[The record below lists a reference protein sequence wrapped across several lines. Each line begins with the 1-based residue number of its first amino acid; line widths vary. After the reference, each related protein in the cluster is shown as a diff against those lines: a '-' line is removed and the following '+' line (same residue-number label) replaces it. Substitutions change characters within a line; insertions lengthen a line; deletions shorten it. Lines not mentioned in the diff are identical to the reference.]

1 MMLAVPIQD
10 NDGDL
15 GKEVHLLKYDPKISH
30 LPQVPYFVGMFPA
43 WLNWRTWVALLA
55 MAIVTG
61 TIFYSQYLAKKIE
74 DDEKAYVE
82 LWKEAVNYNIQSTGD
97 DRALELTSRIT
108 NQNNRIPIIQT
119 DAQGRPTGQPINMG
133 ELDLKTDSLFIQQ
146 KIAEFK
152 KQRDPIRL
160 VIDSDPPQVFL
171 FYYGDSALL
180 NQVRYY
186 PLIQLAIVG
195 LFIFITLNAL
205 STRHRSQ
212 QNQVWAGMAKET
224 AHQLGTPVSSLEAW
238 VEMLREDP
246 QQQKLASE
254 LGKDVARLRLVSDRF
269 GKIGSKPQL
278 EPRDLAPVIEG
289 VVDYMRGRSSDKVQ
303 LRFQNDLRSSEPIQI
318 SATLFEW
325 VIENLIR
332 NALDALDGMG
342 SIEVLLHR
350 SGDKILIDVTDT
362 GKGIAP
368 SHQEK
373 IFEPG
378 FSTKKRGWGLGLSLA
393 KRIVEQYH
401 GGELQLLSSEPGKGT
416 RFRIALNAKTA

>member
-1 MMLAVPIQD
+1 MI
-10 NDGDL
+10 
-15 GKEVHLLKYDPKISH
+15 
-30 LPQVPYFVGMFPA
+30 PA
-43 WLNWRTWVALLA
+43 WLNWRTGVAILF
-55 MAIVTG
+55 MAIALG
-61 TIFYSQYLAKKIE
+61 TIFYSQYLAQKIAE
-74 DDEKAYVE
+74 EEKSYVE
-82 LWKEAVNYNIQSTGD
+82 LWKEAVNYNIQTKGE

-108 NQNNRIPIIQT
+108 IQNNRIPIIQT
-119 DAQGRPTGQPINMG
+119 DERGRPTGLPINMG
-133 ELDLKTDSLFIQQ
+133 ELDLQADSLFIQQ

-160 VIDSDPPQVFL
+160 VIESDPPQVIL
-171 FYYGDSALL
+171 FYYGDSQLL

-246 QQQKLASE
+246 QQQKLAGE

-278 EPRDLAPVIEG
+278 EKLNPAPLIEG
-289 VVDYMRGRSSDKVQ
+289 VIEYMRGRSTDKVQ
-303 LRFQNDLRSSEPIQI
+303 LRFEDHLMSPATVKV
-318 SATLFEW
+318 SATLFDW

-332 NALDALDGMG
+332 NALDALEGSG
-342 SIEVLLHR
+342 SIEITLDRL
-350 SGDKILIDVTDT
+350 GEKLFIDVADT
-362 GKGIAP
+362 GKGIAAA
-368 SHQEK
+368 HHKK

-378 FSTKKRGWGLGLSLA
+378 FSTK
-393 KRIVEQYH
+393 
-401 GGELQLLSSEPGKGT
+401 
-416 RFRIALNAKTA
+416 

>member
-1 MMLAVPIQD
+1 MI
-10 NDGDL
+10 
-15 GKEVHLLKYDPKISH
+15 
-30 LPQVPYFVGMFPA
+30 PA
-43 WLNWRTWVALLA
+43 WLNWRTWLAVLA
-55 MAIVTG
+55 MVIVTG
-61 TIFYSQYLAKKIE
+61 TIFYSQFLARKIAA
-74 DDEKAYVE
+74 DERAYVE

-108 NQNNRIPIIQT
+108 NQNDRIPIIQT
-119 DAQGRPTGQPINMG
+119 DAAGNPIGAPINMG
-133 ELDLKTDSLFIQQ
+133 ALDPIADSKYIRQ

-152 KQRDPIRL
+152 SKREPIRL
-160 VIDSDPPQVFL
+160 VIESDPPQVIL
-171 FYYGDSALL
+171 FYYGDSDLL

-195 LFIFITLNAL
+195 LFIFITLQSL
-205 STRHRSQ
+205 RTRHRAQ

-238 VEMLREDP
+238 VEMLKEDP
-246 QQQKLASE
+246 NQQKLAHE
-254 LGKDVARLRLVSDRF
+254 LGRDVNRLRLVSDRF

-278 EPRDLAPVIEG
+278 EELEIASVIKG
-289 VVDYMRGRSSDKVQ
+289 VVEYMRGRSSGNVHI
-303 LRFQNDLRSSEPIQI
+303 RFDEGMNRAVWVPV

-332 NALDALDGMG
+332 NALDALDGVG
-342 SIEVLLHR
+342 TIEVRL
-350 SGDKILIDVTDT
+350 SAAEGKVLIDVSDT
-362 GKGIAP
+362 GKGIALTN
-368 SHQEK
+368 QKK

-401 GGELQLLSSEPGKGT
+401 GGQLELASSELGKGT
-416 RFRIALNAKTA
+416 RFRIVLNAKTA

>member
-1 MMLAVPIQD
+1 MI
-10 NDGDL
+10 
-15 GKEVHLLKYDPKISH
+15 
-30 LPQVPYFVGMFPA
+30 PA
-43 WLNWRTWVALLA
+43 WFNWRIGVALLA
-55 MAIVTG
+55 IAIVTG
-61 TIFYSQYLAKKIE
+61 TVFYSQFLANKIAA
-74 DDEKAYVE
+74 DERAYVE
-82 LWKEAVNYNIQSTGD
+82 LWKEAVNYNIQSKGD

-119 DAQGRPTGQPINMG
+119 DEQGRPLGMPINMG
-133 ELDLKTDSLFIQQ
+133 ELDPVADSLFIRQ
-146 KIAEFK
+146 KVEEFK

-160 VIDSDPPQVFL
+160 VIESDPPQVIL
-171 FYYGDSALL
+171 FYYGDSDLL

-195 LFIFITLNAL
+195 LFIFITLNSL
-205 STRHRSQ
+205 RTRHRSQ

-246 QQQKLASE
+246 NQQKLAAE
-254 LGKDVARLRLVSDRF
+254 LGKDVNRLRLVSDRF

-278 EPRDLAPVIEG
+278 ESTSIAPVIEG
-289 VVDYMRGRSSDKVQ
+289 VVEYMRGRSSDKVEIR
-303 LRFQNDLRSSEPIQI
+303 LSSLVDENLQVPL

-332 NALDALDGMG
+332 NALDALDGVG
-342 SIEVLLHR
+342 AIDVSLNATSDKVSIEI
-350 SGDKILIDVTDT
+350 SDT
-362 GKGIAP
+362 GKGIAL
-368 SHQEK
+368 SNQK
-373 IFEPG
+373 RIFEPG

-401 GGELQLLSSEPGKGT
+401 GGELLLVSSELGKGT
-416 RFRIALNAKTA
+416 RFRIVLNAKTA

>member
-1 MMLAVPIQD
+1 MI
-10 NDGDL
+10 
-15 GKEVHLLKYDPKISH
+15 
-30 LPQVPYFVGMFPA
+30 PA
-43 WLNWRTWVALLA
+43 WFNWRIGVALLA
-55 MAIVTG
+55 IAVVTG
-61 TIFYSQYLAKKIE
+61 TVFYSQFLANKIAA
-74 DDEKAYVE
+74 DERAYVE
-82 LWKEAVNYNIQSTGD
+82 LWKEAVNYNIQSKGD

-119 DAQGRPTGQPINMG
+119 DEQGRPLGMPINMG
-133 ELDLKTDSLFIQQ
+133 ELDPVADSLFIRQ
-146 KIAEFK
+146 KVEEFK

-160 VIDSDPPQVFL
+160 VIESDPPQVIL
-171 FYYGDSALL
+171 FYYGDSELL

-195 LFIFITLNAL
+195 LFIFITLNSL
-205 STRHRSQ
+205 RTRHRSQ

-246 QQQKLASE
+246 NQQKLAAE
-254 LGKDVARLRLVSDRF
+254 LGKDVNRLRLVSDRF

-278 EPRDLAPVIEG
+278 ESTSIAPVIEG
-289 VVDYMRGRSSDKVQ
+289 VVEYMRGRSSDKVEIR
-303 LRFQNDLRSSEPIQI
+303 LSSLVDENLQVPL

-332 NALDALDGMG
+332 NALDALDGVG
-342 SIEVLLHR
+342 AIDVSLNATSDKVSIEI
-350 SGDKILIDVTDT
+350 SDT
-362 GKGIAP
+362 GKGIAL
-368 SHQEK
+368 SNQK
-373 IFEPG
+373 RIFEPG

-401 GGELQLLSSEPGKGT
+401 GGELLLVSSELGKGT
-416 RFRIALNAKTA
+416 RFRIVLNAKTA

>member
-1 MMLAVPIQD
+1 
-10 NDGDL
+10 
-15 GKEVHLLKYDPKISH
+15 
-30 LPQVPYFVGMFPA
+30 
-43 WLNWRTWVALLA
+43 
-55 MAIVTG
+55 MAILFMAIALG
-61 TIFYSQYLAKKIE
+61 TIFYSQYLAQKIAE
-74 DDEKAYVE
+74 EEKSYVE
-82 LWKEAVNYNIQSTGD
+82 LWKEAVNYNIQTKGE

-119 DAQGRPTGQPINMG
+119 DERGRPTGLPINMG
-133 ELDLKTDSLFIQQ
+133 ELDLQADSLFIQQ

-160 VIDSDPPQVFL
+160 VIESDPPQVIL
-171 FYYGDSALL
+171 FYYGDSQLL

-246 QQQKLASE
+246 QQQKLAGE

-278 EPRDLAPVIEG
+278 EKLNPAPLIEG
-289 VVDYMRGRSSDKVQ
+289 VIEYMRGRSSDKVQ
-303 LRFQNDLRSSEPIQI
+303 LRFEDHLMSPATVKV
-318 SATLFEW
+318 SATLFDW

-332 NALDALDGMG
+332 NALDALEGSG
-342 SIEVLLHR
+342 SIEITLDRL
-350 SGDKILIDVTDT
+350 GEKLFIDVADT
-362 GKGIAP
+362 GKGIAAA
-368 SHQEK
+368 HHKK

-401 GGELQLLSSEPGKGT
+401 GGQLQLIYSEPGKGT
-416 RFRIALNAKTA
+416 RFRIVLNAKTA

>member
-1 MMLAVPIQD
+1 MI
-10 NDGDL
+10 
-15 GKEVHLLKYDPKISH
+15 
-30 LPQVPYFVGMFPA
+30 PA
-43 WLNWRTWVALLA
+43 WLNWRTGVAILF
-55 MAIVTG
+55 MAIALG
-61 TIFYSQYLAKKIE
+61 TIFYSQYLAQKIAE
-74 DDEKAYVE
+74 EEKSYVE
-82 LWKEAVNYNIQSTGD
+82 LWKEAVNYNIQTKGE

-119 DAQGRPTGQPINMG
+119 DERGRPTGLPINMG
-133 ELDLKTDSLFIQQ
+133 ELDLQADSLFIQQ

-160 VIDSDPPQVFL
+160 VIESDPPQVIL
-171 FYYGDSALL
+171 FYYGDSQLL

-246 QQQKLASE
+246 QQQKLAGE

-278 EPRDLAPVIEG
+278 EKLNPAPLIEG
-289 VVDYMRGRSSDKVQ
+289 VIEYMRGRSSDKVQ
-303 LRFQNDLRSSEPIQI
+303 LRFEDHLPSPATVKV
-318 SATLFEW
+318 SATLFDW

-332 NALDALDGMG
+332 NALDALEGSG
-342 SIEVLLHR
+342 SIEITLDRL
-350 SGDKILIDVTDT
+350 GEKLFIDVADT
-362 GKGIAP
+362 GKGIAAA
-368 SHQEK
+368 HHKK

-401 GGELQLLSSEPGKGT
+401 GGQLQLIYSEPGKGT
-416 RFRIALNAKTA
+416 RFRIVLNAKTA

>member
-1 MMLAVPIQD
+1 MI
-10 NDGDL
+10 
-15 GKEVHLLKYDPKISH
+15 
-30 LPQVPYFVGMFPA
+30 PA
-43 WLNWRTWVALLA
+43 WFNWRIGVALLA
-55 MAIVTG
+55 IAVVTG
-61 TIFYSQYLAKKIE
+61 TVFYSQFLANKIAA
-74 DDEKAYVE
+74 DERAYVE
-82 LWKEAVNYNIQSTGD
+82 LWKEAVNYNIQSKGD

-119 DAQGRPTGQPINMG
+119 DEQGRPLGMPINMG
-133 ELDLKTDSLFIQQ
+133 ELDPVADSLFIRQ
-146 KIAEFK
+146 KVEEFK

-160 VIDSDPPQVFL
+160 VIESDPPQVIL
-171 FYYGDSALL
+171 FYYGDSELL

-195 LFIFITLNAL
+195 LFIFITLNSL
-205 STRHRSQ
+205 RTRHRSQ

-246 QQQKLASE
+246 NQQKLAAE
-254 LGKDVARLRLVSDRF
+254 LGKDVNRLRLVSDRF

-278 EPRDLAPVIEG
+278 ESTAIAPVIEG
-289 VVDYMRGRSSDKVQ
+289 VVEYMRGRSSDKVEIR
-303 LRFQNDLRSSEPIQI
+303 LSSLVDENLQVPL

-332 NALDALDGMG
+332 NALDALDGVG
-342 SIEVLLHR
+342 AIDVSLNATSDKVSIEI
-350 SGDKILIDVTDT
+350 SDT
-362 GKGIAP
+362 GKGIAL
-368 SHQEK
+368 SNQK
-373 IFEPG
+373 RIFEPG

-401 GGELQLLSSEPGKGT
+401 GGELLLVSSELGKGT
-416 RFRIALNAKTA
+416 RFRIVLNAKTA

>member
-1 MMLAVPIQD
+1 MI
-10 NDGDL
+10 
-15 GKEVHLLKYDPKISH
+15 
-30 LPQVPYFVGMFPA
+30 PA
-43 WLNWRTWVALLA
+43 WLNWRTGVAILF
-55 MAIVTG
+55 MAIALG
-61 TIFYSQYLAKKIE
+61 TIFYSQYLAQKIAE
-74 DDEKAYVE
+74 EEKSYVE
-82 LWKEAVNYNIQSTGD
+82 LWKEAVNYNIQTKGE

-119 DAQGRPTGQPINMG
+119 DERGRPTGLPINMG
-133 ELDLKTDSLFIQQ
+133 ELDLQADSLFIQQ

-160 VIDSDPPQVFL
+160 VIESDPPQVIL
-171 FYYGDSALL
+171 FYYGDSQLL

-246 QQQKLASE
+246 QQQKLAGE

-278 EPRDLAPVIEG
+278 EKLNPAPLIEG
-289 VVDYMRGRSSDKVQ
+289 VIEYMRGRSSDKVQ
-303 LRFQNDLRSSEPIQI
+303 LRFEDHLMSPATVKV
-318 SATLFEW
+318 SATLFDW

-332 NALDALDGMG
+332 NALDALEGSG
-342 SIEVLLHR
+342 SIEITLDRL
-350 SGDKILIDVTDT
+350 DEKLFIDVADT
-362 GKGIAP
+362 GKGIAAA
-368 SHQEK
+368 HHKK

-401 GGELQLLSSEPGKGT
+401 GGQLQLIYSESGKGT
-416 RFRIALNAKTA
+416 RFRIVLNAKTA

>member
-1 MMLAVPIQD
+1 MI
-10 NDGDL
+10 
-15 GKEVHLLKYDPKISH
+15 
-30 LPQVPYFVGMFPA
+30 PA
-43 WLNWRTWVALLA
+43 WFNWRTGVAVLF
-55 MAIVTG
+55 MAIALG

-82 LWKEAVNYNIQSTGD
+82 LWKEAVNYNIQSKGD
-97 DRALELTSRIT
+97 DRGLELTSRIT

-119 DAQGRPTGQPINMG
+119 DEKGRPIGIPLNMG
-133 ELDLKTDSLFIQQ
+133 ELDLQTDSLFIQQ

-152 KQRDPIRL
+152 KQRNPIRL
-160 VIDSDPPQVFL
+160 VIESDPPQVIL
-171 FYYGDSALL
+171 FYYGDSDLL

-186 PLIQLAIVG
+186 PLIQLGIVG

-246 QQQKLASE
+246 TQQKLANE

-278 EPRDLAPVIEG
+278 EELNPAPLLELMIE
-289 VVDYMRGRSSDKVQ
+289 YMRGRSSDKVQ
-303 LRFQNDLRSSEPIQI
+303 LQFEDRLPAATTIKV
-318 SATLFEW
+318 SATLFDW

-332 NALDALDGMG
+332 NALDALDGSG
-342 SIEVLLHR
+342 SIEISLDRL
-350 SGDKILIDVTDT
+350 GDKLFIDVADT
-362 GKGIAP
+362 GKGIA
-368 SHQEK
+368 SALHKK

-401 GGELQLLSSEPGKGT
+401 GGQLQLLYSELGKGT
-416 RFRIALNAKTA
+416 RFRIVLNAKTT

>member
-1 MMLAVPIQD
+1 VS
-10 NDGDL
+10 N
-15 GKEVHLLKYDPKISH
+15 VSH
-30 LPQVPYFVGMFPA
+30 LPQVPYFVGMIPA
-43 WLNWRTWVALLA
+43 WFNWRIGVALLA
-55 MAIVTG
+55 IAIVTG
-61 TIFYSQYLAKKIE
+61 TVFYSQFLANKIAA
-74 DDEKAYVE
+74 DERAYVE
-82 LWKEAVNYNIQSTGD
+82 LWKEAVNYNIQSKGD

-119 DAQGRPTGQPINMG
+119 DEQGRPLGMPINMG
-133 ELDLKTDSLFIQQ
+133 ELDPVADSLFIRQ
-146 KIAEFK
+146 KVEEFK

-160 VIDSDPPQVFL
+160 VIESDPPQVIL
-171 FYYGDSALL
+171 FYYGDSELL

-195 LFIFITLNAL
+195 LFIFITLNSL
-205 STRHRSQ
+205 RTRHRSQ

-246 QQQKLASE
+246 NQQKLAAE
-254 LGKDVARLRLVSDRF
+254 LGKDVNRLRLVSDRF

-278 EPRDLAPVIEG
+278 ESTSIAPVIAG
-289 VVDYMRGRSSDKVQ
+289 VVEYMRGRSSDKVEIR
-303 LRFQNDLRSSEPIQI
+303 LSSLVDENLQVPL

-332 NALDALDGMG
+332 NALDALDGVG
-342 SIEVLLHR
+342 AIDVSLNATSDKVSIEV
-350 SGDKILIDVTDT
+350 SDS
-362 GKGIAP
+362 GKGIAL
-368 SHQEK
+368 SNHK
-373 IFEPG
+373 RIFEPG

-401 GGELQLLSSEPGKGT
+401 GGELLLVSSELGKGT
-416 RFRIALNAKTA
+416 RFRIVLNAKTA

>member
-1 MMLAVPIQD
+1 MI
-10 NDGDL
+10 
-15 GKEVHLLKYDPKISH
+15 
-30 LPQVPYFVGMFPA
+30 PA
-43 WLNWRTWVALLA
+43 WFNWRIGVALLA
-55 MAIVTG
+55 IAVVTG
-61 TIFYSQYLAKKIE
+61 TVFYSQFLANKIAA
-74 DDEKAYVE
+74 DERAYVE
-82 LWKEAVNYNIQSTGD
+82 LWKEAVNYNIQSKGD

-119 DAQGRPTGQPINMG
+119 DEQGRPLGMPINMG
-133 ELDLKTDSLFIQQ
+133 DLDPVADSLFIRQ
-146 KIAEFK
+146 KVEEFK

-160 VIDSDPPQVFL
+160 VIESDPPQVIL
-171 FYYGDSALL
+171 FYYGDSELL

-195 LFIFITLNAL
+195 LFIFITLNSL
-205 STRHRSQ
+205 RTRHRSQ

-246 QQQKLASE
+246 NQQKLAAE
-254 LGKDVARLRLVSDRF
+254 LAKDVNRLRLVSDRF

-278 EPRDLAPVIEG
+278 ESTCIAPVIEG
-289 VVDYMRGRSSDKVQ
+289 VVEYMRGRSSDKVEIR
-303 LRFQNDLRSSEPIQI
+303 LSSLVDENLKVPL

-332 NALDALDGMG
+332 NALDALDGVG
-342 SIEVLLHR
+342 AIDVSLNASSDKVSIEI
-350 SGDKILIDVTDT
+350 SDT
-362 GKGIAP
+362 GKGIAL
-368 SHQEK
+368 SNQK
-373 IFEPG
+373 RIFEPG

-401 GGELQLLSSEPGKGT
+401 GGGLLLVSSELGKGT
-416 RFRIALNAKTA
+416 RFRIVLNAKTA

>member
-1 MMLAVPIQD
+1 MI
-10 NDGDL
+10 
-15 GKEVHLLKYDPKISH
+15 
-30 LPQVPYFVGMFPA
+30 PA
-43 WLNWRTWVALLA
+43 WLNWRTGVAILF
-55 MAIVTG
+55 MAIALG
-61 TIFYSQYLAKKIE
+61 TIFYSQYLAQKIAE
-74 DDEKAYVE
+74 EEKSYVE
-82 LWKEAVNYNIQSTGD
+82 LWKEAVNYNIQTKGE

-119 DAQGRPTGQPINMG
+119 DERGRPTGLPINMG
-133 ELDLKTDSLFIQQ
+133 ELDLQADSLFIQQ

-160 VIDSDPPQVFL
+160 VIESDPPQVIL
-171 FYYGDSALL
+171 FYYGDSQLL

-246 QQQKLASE
+246 QQQKLAGE

-278 EPRDLAPVIEG
+278 EKLNPAPLIEG
-289 VVDYMRGRSSDKVQ
+289 VIEYMRGRSSDKVQ
-303 LRFQNDLRSSEPIQI
+303 LRFEDHLMSPATVKV
-318 SATLFEW
+318 SATLFDW

-332 NALDALDGMG
+332 NALDALEGSG
-342 SIEVLLHR
+342 SIEITLDRL
-350 SGDKILIDVTDT
+350 GEKLFIDVADT
-362 GKGIAP
+362 GKGIAAA
-368 SHQEK
+368 HHKK

-401 GGELQLLSSEPGKGT
+401 GGQLQLIYSEPGKGT
-416 RFRIALNAKTA
+416 RFRIVLNAKTA

>member
-1 MMLAVPIQD
+1 MI
-10 NDGDL
+10 
-15 GKEVHLLKYDPKISH
+15 
-30 LPQVPYFVGMFPA
+30 PA
-43 WLNWRTWVALLA
+43 WFNWRIGVALLA
-55 MAIVTG
+55 IAIVTG
-61 TIFYSQYLAKKIE
+61 TVFYSQFLANKIAA
-74 DDEKAYVE
+74 DERAYVE
-82 LWKEAVNYNIQSTGD
+82 LWKEAVNYNIQSKGD

-119 DAQGRPTGQPINMG
+119 DEQGRPLGMPINMG
-133 ELDLKTDSLFIQQ
+133 ELDPVADSLFIRQ
-146 KIAEFK
+146 KVEEFK

-160 VIDSDPPQVFL
+160 VIESDPPQVIL
-171 FYYGDSALL
+171 FYYGDSELL

-195 LFIFITLNAL
+195 LFIFITLNSL
-205 STRHRSQ
+205 RTRHRSQ

-246 QQQKLASE
+246 NQQKLAAE
-254 LGKDVARLRLVSDRF
+254 LGKDVNRLRLVSDRF

-278 EPRDLAPVIEG
+278 ESTSIAPVIEG
-289 VVDYMRGRSSDKVQ
+289 VVEYMRGRSSDKVEIR
-303 LRFQNDLRSSEPIQI
+303 LSSLVDENLQVPL

-332 NALDALDGMG
+332 NALDALDGVG
-342 SIEVLLHR
+342 AIDVSLNATNDKVSIEI
-350 SGDKILIDVTDT
+350 SDT
-362 GKGIAP
+362 GKGIAL
-368 SHQEK
+368 SNQK
-373 IFEPG
+373 RIFEPG

-401 GGELQLLSSEPGKGT
+401 GGELLLVSSELGKGT
-416 RFRIALNAKTA
+416 RFRIVLNAKTA

>member
-1 MMLAVPIQD
+1 MVKYVP
-10 NDGDL
+10 N
-15 GKEVHLLKYDPKISH
+15 VSH
-30 LPQVPYFVGMFPA
+30 LPQVPYFVDMIPG
-43 WLNWRTWVALLA
+43 WLNWRTWVAVLA

-61 TIFYSQYLAKKIE
+61 TIFYSQYLARKIAAE
-74 DDEKAYVE
+74 ERAYVE
-82 LWKEAVNYNIQSTGD
+82 LWKEAVNYNIQSKGD

-119 DAQGRPTGQPINMG
+119 DEQGRPLGIPINMG
-133 ELDLKTDSLFIQQ
+133 ELDPVADSLFIRQ
-146 KIAEFK
+146 KVEEFK

-160 VIDSDPPQVFL
+160 VIESHPPQVIL
-171 FYYGDSALL
+171 FYYGDSELL

-195 LFIFITLNAL
+195 LFIFITLNSL
-205 STRHRSQ
+205 RIRHRSQ

-246 QQQKLASE
+246 NQQKLAAE
-254 LGKDVARLRLVSDRF
+254 LGKDVNRLRLVSDRF

-278 EPRDLAPVIEG
+278 ESTYIVPVIEG
-289 VVDYMRGRSSDKVQ
+289 VVEYMRGRSSDKVEI
-303 LRFQNDLRSSEPIQI
+303 RFSSVVDENLQVPL
-318 SATLFEW
+318 SSTLFEW

-332 NALDALDGMG
+332 NALDALDGVG
-342 SIEVLLHR
+342 A
-350 SGDKILIDVTDT
+350 IDVSMSATSEKVSIDVSDT
-362 GKGIAP
+362 GKGIALAN
-368 SHQEK
+368 QK
-373 IFEPG
+373 RIFEPG

-401 GGELQLLSSEPGKGT
+401 GGELLLASSELGKGT
-416 RFRIALNAKTA
+416 RFRIVLNAKTA

>member
-1 MMLAVPIQD
+1 MI
-10 NDGDL
+10 
-15 GKEVHLLKYDPKISH
+15 
-30 LPQVPYFVGMFPA
+30 PA
-43 WLNWRTWVALLA
+43 WFNWRIGVALLA
-55 MAIVTG
+55 IAVVTG
-61 TIFYSQYLAKKIE
+61 TVFYSQFLANKIAA
-74 DDEKAYVE
+74 DERAYVE
-82 LWKEAVNYNIQSTGD
+82 LWKEAVNYNIQSKGD

-119 DAQGRPTGQPINMG
+119 DEQGRPLGMPINMG
-133 ELDLKTDSLFIQQ
+133 ELDPVADSLFIRQ
-146 KIAEFK
+146 KVEEFK

-160 VIDSDPPQVFL
+160 VIESDPPQVIL
-171 FYYGDSALL
+171 FYYGDSELL

-195 LFIFITLNAL
+195 LFIFITLNSL
-205 STRHRSQ
+205 RTRHRSQ

-246 QQQKLASE
+246 NQQKLAAE
-254 LGKDVARLRLVSDRF
+254 LGKDVNRLRLVSDRF

-278 EPRDLAPVIEG
+278 ESTSIAPVIEG
-289 VVDYMRGRSSDKVQ
+289 VVEYMRGRSSDKVEIR
-303 LRFQNDLRSSEPIQI
+303 LSSLVDENLQVPL

-332 NALDALDGMG
+332 NALDALDGVG
-342 SIEVLLHR
+342 AIDVSLNATSDKVSIEI
-350 SGDKILIDVTDT
+350 SDT
-362 GKGIAP
+362 GKGIAL
-368 SHQEK
+368 SNQK
-373 IFEPG
+373 RIFEPG

-401 GGELQLLSSEPGKGT
+401 GGELVLVSSELGKGT
-416 RFRIALNAKTA
+416 RFRIVLNAKTA

>member
-1 MMLAVPIQD
+1 
-10 NDGDL
+10 
-15 GKEVHLLKYDPKISH
+15 
-30 LPQVPYFVGMFPA
+30 
-43 WLNWRTWVALLA
+43 VAILF
-55 MAIVTG
+55 MAIALG
-61 TIFYSQYLAKKIE
+61 TIFYSQYLAQKIAE
-74 DDEKAYVE
+74 EEKSYVE
-82 LWKEAVNYNIQSTGD
+82 LWKEAVNYNIQTKGE

-119 DAQGRPTGQPINMG
+119 DERGRPTGLPINMG
-133 ELDLKTDSLFIQQ
+133 ELDLQADSLFIQQ

-160 VIDSDPPQVFL
+160 VIESDPPQVIL
-171 FYYGDSALL
+171 FYYGDSQLL

-246 QQQKLASE
+246 QQQRLAGE

-278 EPRDLAPVIEG
+278 EKLNPAPLIEG
-289 VVDYMRGRSSDKVQ
+289 VIEYMRGRSSDKVQ
-303 LRFQNDLRSSEPIQI
+303 LRFEDHLPSPATVKV
-318 SATLFEW
+318 SATLFDW

-332 NALDALDGMG
+332 NALDALEGSG
-342 SIEVLLHR
+342 SIEITLDRL
-350 SGDKILIDVTDT
+350 GEKLFIDVADT
-362 GKGIAP
+362 GKGIAAA
-368 SHQEK
+368 HHKK

-401 GGELQLLSSEPGKGT
+401 GGQLQLIYSEPGKGT
-416 RFRIALNAKTA
+416 RFRIVLNAKTA

>member
-1 MMLAVPIQD
+1 MI
-10 NDGDL
+10 
-15 GKEVHLLKYDPKISH
+15 
-30 LPQVPYFVGMFPA
+30 PA
-43 WLNWRTWVALLA
+43 WLNWRTGVAILF
-55 MAIVTG
+55 MAIALG
-61 TIFYSQYLAKKIE
+61 TIFYSQYLAQKIAE
-74 DDEKAYVE
+74 EEKSYVE
-82 LWKEAVNYNIQSTGD
+82 LWKEAVNYNIQTKGE

-119 DAQGRPTGQPINMG
+119 DERGRPTGLPINMG
-133 ELDLKTDSLFIQQ
+133 ELDLQADSLFIQQ

-160 VIDSDPPQVFL
+160 VIESDPPQVIL
-171 FYYGDSALL
+171 FYYGDSQLL

-246 QQQKLASE
+246 QQQKLAGE

-278 EPRDLAPVIEG
+278 EKLNPAPLIEG
-289 VVDYMRGRSSDKVQ
+289 VIEYMRGRSSDKVQ
-303 LRFQNDLRSSEPIQI
+303 LRFEDHLMSPATVKV
-318 SATLFEW
+318 SATLFDW

-332 NALDALDGMG
+332 NALDALEGSG
-342 SIEVLLHR
+342 SIEITLDRL
-350 SGDKILIDVTDT
+350 GEKLFIDVADT
-362 GKGIAP
+362 GKGIAAA
-368 SHQEK
+368 HHKK

-401 GGELQLLSSEPGKGT
+401 GGQLQLIYSESGKGT
-416 RFRIALNAKTA
+416 RFRIVLNAKTA

>member
-1 MMLAVPIQD
+1 
-10 NDGDL
+10 
-15 GKEVHLLKYDPKISH
+15 
-30 LPQVPYFVGMFPA
+30 
-43 WLNWRTWVALLA
+43 
-55 MAIVTG
+55 MAILFMAIALG
-61 TIFYSQYLAKKIE
+61 TIFYSQYLAQKIAE
-74 DDEKAYVE
+74 EEKSYVE
-82 LWKEAVNYNIQSTGD
+82 LWKEAVNYNIQTKGE

-108 NQNNRIPIIQT
+108 IQNNRIPIIQT
-119 DAQGRPTGQPINMG
+119 DERGRPTGLPINMG
-133 ELDLKTDSLFIQQ
+133 ELDLQADSLFIQQ

-160 VIDSDPPQVFL
+160 VIESDPPQVIL
-171 FYYGDSALL
+171 FYYGDSQLL

-246 QQQKLASE
+246 QQQKLAGE

-278 EPRDLAPVIEG
+278 EKLNPAPLIEG
-289 VVDYMRGRSSDKVQ
+289 VIEYMRGRSTDKVQ
-303 LRFQNDLRSSEPIQI
+303 LRFEDHLMSPATVKV
-318 SATLFEW
+318 SATLFDW

-332 NALDALDGMG
+332 NALDALEGSG
-342 SIEVLLHR
+342 SIEITLDRL
-350 SGDKILIDVTDT
+350 GEKLFIDVADT
-362 GKGIAP
+362 GKGIAAA
-368 SHQEK
+368 HHKK

-401 GGELQLLSSEPGKGT
+401 GGQLQLIYSEPGKGT
-416 RFRIALNAKTA
+416 RFRIVLNAKTA

>member
-1 MMLAVPIQD
+1 MI
-10 NDGDL
+10 
-15 GKEVHLLKYDPKISH
+15 
-30 LPQVPYFVGMFPA
+30 PA
-43 WLNWRTWVALLA
+43 WFNWRIGVALLA
-55 MAIVTG
+55 IAIVTG
-61 TIFYSQYLAKKIE
+61 TVFYSQFLANKIAA
-74 DDEKAYVE
+74 DERAYVE
-82 LWKEAVNYNIQSTGD
+82 LWKEAVNYNIQSKGD

-119 DAQGRPTGQPINMG
+119 DEQGRPLGMPINMG
-133 ELDLKTDSLFIQQ
+133 ELDPVADSLFIR
-146 KIAEFK
+146 KKVEEFK

-160 VIDSDPPQVFL
+160 VIESDPPQVIL
-171 FYYGDSALL
+171 FYYGDSELL

-195 LFIFITLNAL
+195 LFIFITLNSL
-205 STRHRSQ
+205 RTRHRSQ

-246 QQQKLASE
+246 NQQKLAAE
-254 LGKDVARLRLVSDRF
+254 LGKDVNRLRLVSDRF

-278 EPRDLAPVIEG
+278 ESTSIAPVIAG
-289 VVDYMRGRSSDKVQ
+289 VVEYMRGRSSDKVEIR
-303 LRFQNDLRSSEPIQI
+303 LSSLVDENLQVPL

-332 NALDALDGMG
+332 NALDALDGVG
-342 SIEVLLHR
+342 AIDVSLNATSDKVSIEI
-350 SGDKILIDVTDT
+350 SDT
-362 GKGIAP
+362 GKGIAL
-368 SHQEK
+368 SNQK
-373 IFEPG
+373 RIFEPG

-401 GGELQLLSSEPGKGT
+401 GGELLLVSSELGKGT
-416 RFRIALNAKTA
+416 RFRIVLNAKTA

>member
-1 MMLAVPIQD
+1 MI
-10 NDGDL
+10 
-15 GKEVHLLKYDPKISH
+15 
-30 LPQVPYFVGMFPA
+30 PA
-43 WLNWRTWVALLA
+43 WFNWRIGVALLA
-55 MAIVTG
+55 IAIVTG
-61 TIFYSQYLAKKIE
+61 TVFYSQFLANKIAA
-74 DDEKAYVE
+74 DERAYVE
-82 LWKEAVNYNIQSTGD
+82 LWKEAVNYNIQSKGD

-119 DAQGRPTGQPINMG
+119 DEQGRPLGMPINMG
-133 ELDLKTDSLFIQQ
+133 ELDPVADSLFIRQ
-146 KIAEFK
+146 KVEEFK

-160 VIDSDPPQVFL
+160 VIESDPPQVIL
-171 FYYGDSALL
+171 FYYGDSELL

-195 LFIFITLNAL
+195 LFIFITLNSL
-205 STRHRSQ
+205 RTRHRSQ

-246 QQQKLASE
+246 NQQKLAAE
-254 LGKDVARLRLVSDRF
+254 LGKDVNRLRLVSDRF

-278 EPRDLAPVIEG
+278 ESTSIAPVIAG
-289 VVDYMRGRSSDKVQ
+289 VVEYMRGRSSDKVEIR
-303 LRFQNDLRSSEPIQI
+303 LSSLVDENLQVPL

-332 NALDALDGMG
+332 NALDALDGVG
-342 SIEVLLHR
+342 AIDVSLNATNDKVSIEI
-350 SGDKILIDVTDT
+350 SDT
-362 GKGIAP
+362 GKGIAL
-368 SHQEK
+368 SNQK
-373 IFEPG
+373 RIFEPG

-401 GGELQLLSSEPGKGT
+401 GGELLLVSSELGKGT
-416 RFRIALNAKTA
+416 RFRIVLNAKTA